1 MTKIASIEDGIDTLR
16 FSSEY
21 NVLPYCEFFDF
32 QDFNKALDWAEKGNP
47 KFRCVVNVKDWAKKN
62 GFDK

>member
-1 MTKIASIEDGIDTLR
+1 
-16 FSSEY
+16 
-21 NVLPYCEFFDF
+21 VLPLCEHFEF

-47 KFRCVVNVKDWAKKN
+47 KFRCVINVTDWAKKN